1 MSVSCTP
8 LVYTL
13 IYKDI
18 IKIPNSLGSQ
28 VLTVQ
33 QSLIVVFAHLIQNN
47 LNDVVNFLTSTPG
60 PQGSSAFDF
69 VMYEWV
75 TKQHLFSGPYDIKV
89 R

>member
-1 MSVSCTP
+1 M
-8 LVYTL
+8 LKILKYL
-13 IYKDI
+13 IKY
-18 IKIPNSLGSQ
+18 LGSQ
-28 VLTVQ
+28 ALSVQ

-60 PQGSSAFDF
+60 PQGTSAFDF
-69 VMYEWV
+69 VMYQWV